1 MKFGTHHYKPLIQ
14 ELTIAESP
22 INGLGLFAVENIK
35 AGIFLGESHIWEAN
49 RWEYIRTPLGGF
61 INHTSEPN
69 CYRIKIDSKQW
80 IIKTNKNIKDGEEL
94 TLKYSL
100 YEV

>member
-1 MKFGTHHYKPLIQ
+1 MTYQPLPSSLKIKDSSIHGQ
-14 ELTIAESP
+14 
-22 INGLGLFAVENIK
+22 GLFAIENIP
-35 AGIFLGESHIWEAN
+35 IDTDLGVSHIEVVHKNLKA
-49 RWEYIRTPLGGF
+49 EILRTPLGGF

>member
-1 MKFGTHHYKPLIQ
+1 MTYQPLPSSLKIKDSSIHGQ
-14 ELTIAESP
+14 
-22 INGLGLFAVENIK
+22 GLFATENIP
-35 AGIFLGESHIWEAN
+35 IDTELGVSHIEVVHKNLEA
-49 RWEYIRTPLGGF
+49 EILRTPLGGF
-61 INHTSEPN
+61 INHTSESN